1 LSFNNLKCFD
11 QHCPRGEG
19 EEEPVFIAI
28 MLSNMALQNSIQ
40 TRHDQIYKKS
50 TEIIS
55 MIVAIIKLFV
65 ILPFGNK
72 SDSHECLNEM
82 YRLKQL
88 KPMNK

>member
-1 LSFNNLKCFD
+1 
-11 QHCPRGEG
+11 
-19 EEEPVFIAI
+19 

-72 SDSHECLNEM
+72 SDSHECLN
-82 YRLKQL
+82 
-88 KPMNK
+88 NKATCRCFRALWVVRNILDMKRVILVL

>member
-1 LSFNNLKCFD
+1 
-11 QHCPRGEG
+11 
-19 EEEPVFIAI
+19 
-28 MLSNMALQNSIQ
+28 MALQNSIQ